1 MTSVVVGKKVPQF
14 ALPSTSG
21 QSWKLADASG
31 EKLVIYFYP
40 KDMTSGC
47 TLESQAFR
55 DLSAAFRRAGTRIVG
70 ISRDSLRSHARFR
83 EKESLPFELLADEDA
98 KVCALFD
105 VMKEKSM
112 YGKKYL
118 GIERSTFL
126 LDAGGV
132 LRREWRKVKVQG
144 HVEEVLE
151 AAKSL

>member
-1 MTSVVVGKKVPQF
+1 MSSVVVGKKVPQF

-47 TLESQAFR
+47 TLESQGFR
-55 DLSAAFRRAGTRIVG
+55 DHYAAFRRAGTAIVG
-70 ISRDSLRSHARFR
+70 ISRDGLKSHQKFKD
-83 EKESLPFELLADEDA
+83 KERLPFELLADEEEQ
-98 KVCALFD
+98 VCRLFD
-105 VMKEKSM
+105 VLKEKNM
-112 YGKKYL
+112 YGRKSL

-126 LDAGGV
+126 LDGAGV